1 MTRRQA
7 RKRVLDCLYE
17 ASMGKDMDDFLV
29 QYEDDKQ
36 YGFIRNFVEVV
47 NKNTEFC
54 DDIISRYSKNWE
66 LSRIGQVD
74 KLILRM
80 GISEIKAMKI
90 DKRIAINEAVE
101 LAKTYSTEKSPAF
114 INGIL
119 NRAAEDGEKTGG
131 NGK

>member
-17 ASMGKDMDDFLV
+17 VELGKSVEDFLE
-29 QYEDDKQ
+29 QYGDDKQ
-36 YGFIRNFVEVV
+36 YGFIKKFVETVRE
-47 NKNTEFC
+47 NTEFC

-66 LSRIGQVD
+66 LDRIAQVD

-80 GISEIKAMKI
+80 GISEIKKMNI
-90 DKRIAINEAVE
+90 DKRIVINEAVE
-101 LAKTYSTEKSPAF
+101 LAKTYSTEKSPSF

-119 NRAAEDGEKTGG
+119 NRAAKDGEETGG
-131 NGK
+131 NEK

>member
-1 MTRRQA
+1 MTRTQA

-17 ASMGKDMDDFLV
+17 VSMGKDPEEFLT

-36 YGFIRNFVEVV
+36 FGFIRDFVNTVME
-47 NKNTEFC
+47 NTEFC
-54 DDIISRYSKNWE
+54 DEIISRYSKNWE

-80 GISEIKAMKI
+80 GISELKMMKI

-101 LAKTYSTEKSPAF
+101 LAKTYSTEKSPGF

-119 NRAAEDGEKTGG
+119 NRASEDGQETGG
-131 NGK
+131 KIK

>member
-17 ASMGKDMDDFLV
+17 AELGKNTKGFLK
-29 QYEDDKQ
+29 QYRDDKQ
-36 YGFIRNFVEVV
+36 YEFIKLFSETVMEHA
-47 NKNTEFC
+47 EFC
-54 DDIISRYSKNWE
+54 DEIISRYSKNWE
-66 LSRIGQVD
+66 LSRIAQVD

-80 GISEIKAMKI
+80 GISEIKKMKI

-119 NRAAEDGEKTGG
+119 NRAANDKEETGEDEK
-131 NGK
+131 

>member
-17 ASMGKDMDDFLV
+17 VELGKSADEFLE
-29 QYEDDKQ
+29 QYSDDKH
-36 YGFIRNFVEVV
+36 YGFIKKFVETVSE
-47 NKNTEFC
+47 NTQFC

-66 LSRIGQVD
+66 LGRITKVD

-80 GISEIKAMKI
+80 GISEIKKMDI
-90 DKRIAINEAVE
+90 DKRIVINEAVE
-101 LAKTYSTEKSPAF
+101 LAKVYSTEKSPAF

-119 NRAAEDGEKTGG
+119 NRAANDEEKTGG
-131 NGK
+131 DGK